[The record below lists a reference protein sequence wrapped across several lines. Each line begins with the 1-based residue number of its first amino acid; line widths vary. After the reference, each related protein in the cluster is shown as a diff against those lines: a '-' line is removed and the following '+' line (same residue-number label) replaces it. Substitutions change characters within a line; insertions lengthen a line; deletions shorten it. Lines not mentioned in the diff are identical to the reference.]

1 LLGILG
7 HARGERRLGT
17 IAIMVSILGLVVGFV
32 LGFLVLYLAE
42 V

>member
-7 HARGERRLGT
+7 LARGERRLGT
-17 IAIMVSILGLVVGFV
+17 IAIVVSILGLIVGFV
-32 LGFLVLYLAE
+32 FGFLVLYLTK